1 MFDVRNLQVRQGH
14 RLDDKLSYLQI
25 RAFLSK
31 LANQVVQGKDRL
43 NDLDAACGDGDF
55 GTSMYVAFSNA
66 QKAIQE
72 THDGIGALLTSSGLS
87 ILSSAGGASGALF
100 GTFFVE
106 AGKQAK
112 DKKEVDLADLATMF
126 DASLKKIQTRGAA
139 KVGDKT
145 LVDALEPAV
154 TSLQEADR
162 AKSKLAPALEKAATA
177 AELGFESTKD
187 LVGKHGK
194 SRYLGEQTLG
204 HPDPGAY
211 VMALIFRTLAGTQ
224 NV

>member
-1 MFDVRNLQVRQGH
+1 
-14 RLDDKLSYLQI
+14 LDDKLSYLQV
-25 RAFLSK
+25 RTFLSK
-31 LANQVVQGKDRL
+31 LANQVIQDKDRL

-55 GTSMYVAFSNA
+55 GTSMYVAFSNV
-66 QKAIQE
+66 QKALE
-72 THDGIGALLTSSGLS
+72 ESHDGIGALLTSCGLS
-87 ILSSAGGASGALF
+87 ILSSVGGASGALF

-112 DKKEVDLADLATMF
+112 GKKEVDLADLAMMF
-126 DASLKKIQTRGAA
+126 DTSLKKIQTRGAA

-154 TSLQEADR
+154 RSLQETER
-162 AKSKLAPALEKAATA
+162 AKSKLAPALGKTATA
-177 AELGFESTKD
+177 AELGLESTKN

-211 VMALIFRTLAGTQ
+211 VMALVFRILAETQ